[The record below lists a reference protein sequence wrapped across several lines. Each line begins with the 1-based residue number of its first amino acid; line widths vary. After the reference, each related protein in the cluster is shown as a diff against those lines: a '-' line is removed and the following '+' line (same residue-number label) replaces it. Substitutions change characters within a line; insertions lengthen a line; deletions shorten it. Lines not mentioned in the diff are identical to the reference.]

1 MVNHQIYQKL
11 PDMIFFTYKLLFSK
25 EKPHIFYILNFVIL
39 LYFYIELF
47 YLRRSIQSK
56 NGHDHWAL
64 LSIELLLKRKRFLR
78 FFFSNYSNLKIHSH
92 SLCPTLSP
100 RDHDWSNSNQDY
112 QRMLLHKLQLFCPI
126 GFCEEEHF
134 YLLQY

>member
-11 PDMIFFTYKLLFSK
+11 PDMIFFTYELLFSK

-78 FFFSNYSNLKIHSH
+78 FFFLI
-92 SLCPTLSP
+92 T
-100 RDHDWSNSNQDY
+100 
-112 QRMLLHKLQLFCPI
+112 PI
-126 GFCEEEHF
+126 
-134 YLLQY
+134 